1 MNTNALTPV
10 EKIEYYLG
18 KDSLP
23 NLHWK
28 SELPKMWAISARQNT
43 YIHQQK
49 ENIAN
54 QIVIDPVT
62 QTTYKFNN
70 LGYRNNFDYTDD
82 LKNKKVVLMLG
93 CSDTFGRFVDYSKI
107 YCSLLQ
113 QRMGND
119 YVVCNMGVPGGSPD
133 QSVRIGTQMIG
144 YLGSAVTHLPLP
156 RSEAYGSSKAALDY
170 LVATLAI
177 RLQAKGILLTLVR
190 PGFVKTPLTDKN
202 NFPMP
207 WLCTPEQAS
216 HLIRIGIEH
225 RKQIIQF
232 PFQLHC
238 WMRLFRILPAN
249 WWRWL
254 AQKILVRSVE
264 RK

>member
-1 MNTNALTPV
+1 MRVLITGASSGIGLQLAKDYLADGVEIIACGRDADKLCQVLPMTRLLTYGVFDITDPTAVANALKVLEPPDL
-10 EKIEYYLG
+10 IILNAGICEYVDDPLQ
-18 KDSLP
+18 L
-23 NLHWK
+23 
-28 SELPKMWAISARQNT
+28 
-43 YIHQQK
+43 
-49 ENIAN
+49 
-54 QIVIDPVT
+54 DPVLFQRT
-62 QTTYKFNN
+62 MATNF
-70 LGYRNNFDYTDD
+70 LGPVN
-82 LKNKKVVLMLG
+82 VL
-93 CSDTFGRFVDYSKI
+93 SA
-107 YCSLLQ
+107 LLP
-113 QRMGND
+113 RLAR
-119 YVVCNMGVPGGSPD
+119 GS
-133 QSVRIGTQMIG
+133 QIAFI
-144 YLGSAVTHLPLP
+144 GSAVTHLPLP

-216 HLIRIGIEH
+216 HLIRLGIEH

>member
-1 MNTNALTPV
+1 MRVLITGASSGIGLQLAKDYLTDGVEVIACGRDADKLCQVLPMTRLLTYGVFDITDPTEVANAL
-10 EKIEYYLG
+10 
-18 KDSLP
+18 
-23 NLHWK
+23 
-28 SELPKMWAISARQNT
+28 
-43 YIHQQK
+43 
-49 ENIAN
+49 
-54 QIVIDPVT
+54 
-62 QTTYKFNN
+62 
-70 LGYRNNFDYTDD
+70 
-82 LKNKKVVLMLG
+82 KVLE
-93 CSDTFGRFVDYSKI
+93 
-107 YCSLLQ
+107 
-113 QRMGND
+113 
-119 YVVCNMGVPGGSPD
+119 SPD
-133 QSVRIGTQMIG
+133 LIILNAGICEYVDDPLQLDPALFQRTMATNFLGPVNVLSALLPRLARGSQIAFI
-144 YLGSAVTHLPLP
+144 GSAVTHLPLP

-238 WMRLFRILPAN
+238 WMQLFRILPAN

-264 RK
+264 SK

>member
-1 MNTNALTPV
+1 MRVLITGASSGIGLQLAKDYLADGVEIIACGRDADKLCQVLPMTRLLTYGVFDITDPTEVANALKVLEPPDLIILNAGICEYVDDPLQLDPALFQRTMATNFLGPV
-10 EKIEYYLG
+10 NVL
-18 KDSLP
+18 SALLP
-23 NLHWK
+23 RL
-28 SELPKMWAISARQNT
+28 ARGSQ
-43 YIHQQK
+43 
-49 ENIAN
+49 IAF
-54 QIVIDPVT
+54 I
-62 QTTYKFNN
+62 
-70 LGYRNNFDYTDD
+70 
-82 LKNKKVVLMLG
+82 
-93 CSDTFGRFVDYSKI
+93 
-107 YCSLLQ
+107 
-113 QRMGND
+113 
-119 YVVCNMGVPGGSPD
+119 
-133 QSVRIGTQMIG
+133 
-144 YLGSAVTHLPLP
+144 GSAVTHLPLP

-238 WMRLFRILPAN
+238 WMQLFRILPAN

-264 RK
+264 SK

>member
-1 MNTNALTPV
+1 MTRLLTYGVFDITDPTEVANTLKVLEPPDLIILNAGICEYVDDPLQLDPALFQRTMATNFLGPV
-10 EKIEYYLG
+10 NVL
-18 KDSLP
+18 SALLP
-23 NLHWK
+23 RL
-28 SELPKMWAISARQNT
+28 ARGSQ
-43 YIHQQK
+43 
-49 ENIAN
+49 IAF
-54 QIVIDPVT
+54 I
-62 QTTYKFNN
+62 
-70 LGYRNNFDYTDD
+70 
-82 LKNKKVVLMLG
+82 
-93 CSDTFGRFVDYSKI
+93 
-107 YCSLLQ
+107 
-113 QRMGND
+113 
-119 YVVCNMGVPGGSPD
+119 
-133 QSVRIGTQMIG
+133 
-144 YLGSAVTHLPLP
+144 GSAVTHLPLP

-238 WMRLFRILPAN
+238 WMQLFRILPAN

-264 RK
+264 SK